1 MAVTLQQIAQAAGV
15 SRGTVDRALNHR
27 GRIDPQ
33 VAEKIKQIAKEAG
46 YQPNRAGRA
55 LAMSKKSVKIGVLVQ
70 AAGTP
75 FMKEVMKGILDAK
88 EEVERLGAEVL
99 LYTIDELDAVKAVE
113 ALQEMK
119 TAGCGAVALVP
130 MDDRRLRETINAF
143 SEEQIPVIT
152 FNSDV
157 ADSKRLCFVGQ
168 NTFQSGRVAAGLMA
182 EILPAC
188 AKVLIIS
195 GHPSS
200 DGHKNRTRGFTKELK
215 QIRPDVRMLDIQYA
229 FDDDG
234 MAELITGGMIKEYPD
249 LEGIYLAASGVQGVC
264 RALCKAG
271 FADRVRVISNDLTKQ
286 NLQCLAEG
294 NIRFLIG
301 QNGYRQGYE
310 PVSLLFHKLLDGK
323 NPREEFLYTELVIKT
338 KYNI

>member
-234 MAELITGGMIKEYPD
+234 IR
-249 LEGIYLAASGVQGVC
+249 AA
-264 RALCKAG
+264 
-271 FADRVRVISNDLTKQ
+271 
-286 NLQCLAEG
+286 
-294 NIRFLIG
+294 
-301 QNGYRQGYE
+301 
-310 PVSLLFHKLLDGK
+310 
-323 NPREEFLYTELVIKT
+323 
-338 KYNI
+338 